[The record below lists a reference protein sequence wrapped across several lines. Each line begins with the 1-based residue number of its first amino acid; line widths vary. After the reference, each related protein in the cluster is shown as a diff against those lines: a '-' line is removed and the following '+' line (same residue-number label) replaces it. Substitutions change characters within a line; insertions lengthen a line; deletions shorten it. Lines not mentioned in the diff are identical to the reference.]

1 MALWSEFFS
10 DSELEKLENSILP
23 LRSEFLED
31 DDEIV
36 LQQKNSGALSEMQ
49 NNWGIETGMYRD

>member
-1 MALWSEFFS
+1 MVG
-10 DSELEKLENSILP
+10 I
-23 LRSEFLED
+23 LED

-49 NNWGIETGMYRD
+49 KNWGIETGMYRD